1 MAKRT
6 PVIQITSYGIYTH
19 WDAKSKDLPKIKEF
33 TQEVIAEEDVEFG
46 FTVNIKKAKGKLLE
60 FCIYHPGVINKKGK
74 VLEPFDGEVYVRS
87 DDWNFYLG
95 DTVQLLCPIN
105 GLESNLGEWRMV
117 MEMEGKTIAEKKFK
131 VVARNEGQFWK
142 HRGF

>member
-60 FCIYHPGVINKKGK
+60 FCIYHPGVINKKGQ
-74 VLEPFDGEVYVRS
+74 S
-87 DDWNFYLG
+87 
-95 DTVQLLCPIN
+95 
-105 GLESNLGEWRMV
+105 
-117 MEMEGKTIAEKKFK
+117 A
-131 VVARNEGQFWK
+131 
-142 HRGF
+142 